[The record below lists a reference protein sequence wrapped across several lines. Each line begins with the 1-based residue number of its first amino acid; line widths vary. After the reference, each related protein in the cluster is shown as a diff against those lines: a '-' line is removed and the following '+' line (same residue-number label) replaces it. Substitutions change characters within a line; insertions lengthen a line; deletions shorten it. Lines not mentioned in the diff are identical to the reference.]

1 MDFRDGL
8 HLTILWEQS
17 VDEKQAGSSGFCN
30 KWIHVDGED
39 DGESVLCSQEKQVR
53 RLGYFSVL
61 LYY

>member
-1 MDFRDGL
+1 
-8 HLTILWEQS
+8 
-17 VDEKQAGSSGFCN
+17 
-30 KWIHVDGED
+30 VDGED